1 MNPLCTSG
9 VTTPSLVE
17 AATSPQHWL
26 AVLITLACVAA
37 ATAVHYEALNQLNTR
52 MPRWRLRAH
61 FRIYVMML
69 CIFAVHVVEIWIFAL
84 ALYLILPVAG
94 MGALCGLP
102 DPALLDAV
110 YLSATTYTTLGY
122 GDLTPVGPAQFLM
135 GVEALIGLLLIT
147 WSASFTYL
155 EMQRFWRQ

>member
-1 MNPLCTSG
+1 MNPLCASAN
-9 VTTPSLVE
+9 TPGLLE
-17 AATSPQHWL
+17 AAVSPQHWL
-26 AVLITLACVAA
+26 VVLLTLACVAA
-37 ATAVHYEALNQLNTR
+37 VTGVHYEALNQLNTR

-69 CIFAVHVVEIWIFAL
+69 IIFAVHVVEIWIFAL
-84 ALYLILPVAG
+84 ALYLILPQAG
-94 MGALCGLP
+94 MGALCGLAE
-102 DPALLDAV
+102 PALLDAV

-155 EMQRFWRQ
+155 EMQRYWRQ